1 MRSEPPLPPP
11 CAVGAQLRRLQDQEQ
26 YRATLRQQVRQ
37 WLDLVLAKR
46 NQEWL
51 IVHVTTGNKGGQA
64 AKFYQRKG
72 SLLDKIKAD
81 FNIGKRDRSA
91 YPSLCKL
98 VLMVS
103 AQMHT
108 AQSTCLQ

>member
-1 MRSEPPLPPP
+1 MRSEPLSKKH
-11 CAVGAQLRRLQDQEQ
+11 AASAQTDSQDQEQ

-37 WLDLVLAKR
+37 WLDQVLAKR

-72 SLLDKIKAD
+72 SLIDKIKAD
-81 FNIGKRDRSA
+81 FNVGKRDR
-91 YPSLCKL
+91 
-98 VLMVS
+98 
-103 AQMHT
+103 
-108 AQSTCLQ
+108 